1 MVTVARVLAA
11 GRRAAEA
18 RMRDEC
24 AFRRKT
30 GSTTDP
36 RTGKITPVYAD
47 GYAGPCRVKMP
58 TPQGTP
64 TEAGEAVVVMSA
76 IEVHIPMPGTPVP
89 QVGDECVITSSTG
102 DPALVGAV
110 FIVDK
115 PHRQPDSTARRIG
128 VKERSS

>member
-1 MVTVARVLAA
+1 
-11 GRRAAEA
+11 
-18 RMRDEC
+18 MRDTC

-47 GYAGPCRVKMP
+47 GYAGRCRVKMP
-58 TPQGTP
+58 SPQGSP

-76 IEVHIPMPGTPVP
+76 IEVHIPMSGTPVP
-89 QVGDECVITSSTG
+89 QVGDECVITGSTG

-110 FIVDK
+110 FVVDK